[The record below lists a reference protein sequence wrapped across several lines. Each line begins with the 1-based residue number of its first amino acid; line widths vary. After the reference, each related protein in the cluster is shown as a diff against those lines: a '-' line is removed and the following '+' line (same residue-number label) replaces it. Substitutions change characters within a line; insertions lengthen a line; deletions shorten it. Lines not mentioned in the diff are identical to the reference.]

1 MNIIEKSIT
10 EVKPY
15 EKNPRKNDQS
25 VDKVANSIKE
35 FGFKVPIV
43 IDKYNVIVCGH
54 TRYKAAKKLGLSVVP
69 CVVADDLT
77 EEQIKAYRLADNKVG
92 EDSLWDMDLLGSELE
107 DILNIDMEDFGFSLP
122 EVETEVVEDD
132 YDKPAPEQ
140 PKSKLGDIYQLG
152 RHRLMCG
159 DSTNIDCVKKLVG
172 ENQID
177 MLLTDPPYNVNYE
190 GTAGKIK
197 NDNMEDAAFRQFL
210 TDAFLS
216 AWAVMKNGAAF
227 HIWHADSEGYNF
239 RGACRDAG
247 LRVRQCLIWVKNSL
261 VLGRQDFQ
269 WKHEPCL
276 YGEKELSEG
285 VTEKYEEDDHEPCLY
300 GWKDGKHYWF
310 KNRKQTTILEFDK
323 PRVSKE
329 HPTMKP
335 IKMFD
340 YEIKCNTKPGE
351 NVLDLFGGSGTT
363 IMACEQ
369 DGRNA
374 FVMEFDPRFVDVI
387 IDRWEQFTGEKAV
400 LLNGSERDS

>member
-1 MNIIEKSIT
+1 MNIIEKSIA

-43 IDKYNVIVCGH
+43 IDKHNVIVCGH

-132 YDKPAPEQ
+132 YDKPAPEE

-159 DSTNIDCVKKLVG
+159 DSTNIDFVKKLVG
-172 ENQID
+172 NAQID

-247 LRVRQCLIWVKNSL
+247 FRVRQCLIWVTNSL

-269 WKHEPCL
+269 WRHEPCL
-276 YGEKELSEG
+276 YGEKELPEG
-285 VTEKYEEDDHEPCLY
+285 VVEEYEEDDHEPCLY

-310 KNRKQTTILEFDK
+310 KNRKQTTILEFEK

-329 HPTMKP
+329 HTTMKP

-363 IMACEQ
+363 LMACEQ

-374 FVMEFDPRFVDVI
+374 FIMEFDPRFVDVI
-387 IDRWEQFTGEKAV
+387 IDRWESFTGEKAV
-400 LLNGSERDS
+400 LLNGQDA

>member
-43 IDKYNVIVCGH
+43 VDKNNIIVCGH

-132 YDKPAPEQ
+132 YDKPAPEE

-159 DSTNIDCVKKLVG
+159 DSTNIDFVKKLVG
-172 ENQID
+172 NAQID

-247 LRVRQCLIWVKNSL
+247 FRVRQCLIWVTNSL

-269 WKHEPCL
+269 WRHEPCL
-276 YGEKELSEG
+276 YGEKELPEG
-285 VTEKYEEDDHEPCLY
+285 VVEEYEEDDHEPCLY

-310 KNRKQTTILEFDK
+310 KNRKQTTILEFEK

-329 HPTMKP
+329 HTTMKP

-363 IMACEQ
+363 LMACEQ

-374 FVMEFDPRFVDVI
+374 FIMEFDPRFVDVI
-387 IDRWEQFTGEKAV
+387 IDRWESFTGEKAV
-400 LLNGSERDS
+400 LLNGQDA